1 MCIIKGVATGAIAH
15 SKGLVLSGLRP
26 PLTQN
31 TSVIS
36 RASYSAMSPT
46 IETFVPAASSRK
58 VKLVIFDKD
67 GTLISFDATWSKW
80 ADDLIARFVS
90 KCGDKLRGPLA
101 DTLGY
106 DLERK
111 KVRGEKSLMAWAAQP
126 IIRQAVEV
134 CLTEQ
139 GGMQERDARQ
149 AVKECWAEC
158 EEGEVS
164 PISRCTRTLFE
175 SLHRMGIMT
184 GVCTSDARR
193 PTEMNLRSLGVSSMV
208 HHSICGDDS
217 FNVPK
222 PAPDNAW
229 NFCKRLG
236 VRPEETII
244 VGDTNADLRMAR
256 AAGVGGSI
264 GVLSGVGTEEDLKA
278 NADLIVEDV
287 DRVLELVR

>member
-1 MCIIKGVATGAIAH
+1 
-15 SKGLVLSGLRP
+15 
-26 PLTQN
+26 
-31 TSVIS
+31 
-36 RASYSAMSPT
+36 MSPMV
-46 IETFVPAASSRK
+46 ETMMSPSQAQK

-80 ADDLIARFVS
+80 ADDLISRFVS
-90 KCGDKLRGPLA
+90 KCGEQLRTPLA

-106 DLERK
+106 DMEIR

-126 IIRQAVEV
+126 LIRKAVEA

-139 GGMQERDARQ
+139 GGMKEGEAME
-149 AVKECWAEC
+149 AVRECWAEC

-164 PISRCTRTLFE
+164 PISRCTKTLFQT
-175 SLHRMGIMT
+175 LHRMGIMT

-193 PTEMNLRSLGVSSMV
+193 PTELNLQSLGVSSMV

-229 NFCKRLG
+229 NFCKKLG

-256 AAGVGGSI
+256 AAGVAGSI
-264 GVLSGVGTEEDLKA
+264 GVLSGVGTEEDLRG
-278 NADLIVEDV
+278 NADVIVESV
-287 DRVLELVR
+287 DSVIELVR

>member
-1 MCIIKGVATGAIAH
+1 MSLIKSIATGAIAH
-15 SKGLVLSGLRP
+15 SKGLVVPSLRP
-26 PLTQN
+26 PLLQN
-31 TSVIS
+31 ASSIS
-36 RASYSAMSPT
+36 RASYSAMSPMV
-46 IETFVPAASSRK
+46 ETMVAPSQTQK

-80 ADDLIARFVS
+80 ADDLISRFVS
-90 KCGDKLRGPLA
+90 KCGEQLRTPLA

-106 DLERK
+106 DMELR

-126 IIRQAVEV
+126 LIRKAVEA

-139 GGMQERDARQ
+139 GGMKEGDARE
-149 AVKECWAEC
+149 AVRECWAEC

-164 PISRCTRTLFE
+164 PISRCTKTLFQT
-175 SLHRMGIMT
+175 LHRMGIMT

-193 PTEMNLRSLGVSSMV
+193 PTELNLRSLGISSMV

-229 NFCKRLG
+229 NFCKKLG
-236 VRPEETII
+236 T
-244 VGDTNADLRMAR
+244 
-256 AAGVGGSI
+256 AGVAGSI
-264 GVLSGVGTEEDLKA
+264 GVLSGVGTEEDLRG
-278 NADLIVEDV
+278 NADVIVESV
-287 DRVLELVR
+287 DSVIELVR